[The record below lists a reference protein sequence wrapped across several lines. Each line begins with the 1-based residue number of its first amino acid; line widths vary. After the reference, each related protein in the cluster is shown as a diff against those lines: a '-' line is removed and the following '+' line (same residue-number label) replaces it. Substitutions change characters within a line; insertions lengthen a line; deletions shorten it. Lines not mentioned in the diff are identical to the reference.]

1 MNIKKKLVL
10 MICFLIVSAEL
21 TAVTYAA
28 DGSVSIPVQYNV
40 SKDSRYKNSVE
51 VIGPGTVY
59 DGTSKIT
66 QGTVVYELSVE
77 QSKTFKLVPNKGSN
91 LKSVTWN
98 DEDIRNKLVEVNGG
112 YMIGI
117 SGISMDSNLRI
128 EFTENYQ
135 SNKPSN
141 DGNNN
146 NGNDNSLNSSSDK
159 LPNTGYDENINRL
172 ILLSI
177 LGLIVIVIG
186 SRKEFKQN

>member
-1 MNIKKKLVL
+1 MKIKKKLVL

-28 DGSVSIPVQYNV
+28 EGSVSIPVQYNV
-40 SKDSRYKNSVE
+40 SKDSKYRNSVE

-59 DGTSKIT
+59 DGTAKII

-77 QSKTFKLVPNKGSN
+77 QEKIFKLVPNKGSN

-117 SGISMDSNLRI
+117 SGISIDSKLRI
-128 EFTENYQ
+128 EFT
-135 SNKPSN
+135 SN
-141 DGNNN
+141 DQPNNPDN
-146 NGNDNSLNSSSDK
+146 EGDINGDDLDK
-159 LPNTGYDENINRL
+159 LPNTGYDENINSL

-177 LGLIVIVIG
+177 LGLIAIVIG
-186 SRKEFKQN
+186 SRKEFKQK